1 MVLVPEVVP
10 VALLAEVCAALRREE
25 LLSEAAPCGDAI
37 PALTAGPA
45 LAALAGAPTAFC
57 CGLAPVVLEVAIELA
72 TIFIPF
78 CWLDGVGGS

>member
-1 MVLVPEVVP
+1 MVLVPVVTRDALLVEVC
-10 VALLAEVCAALRREE
+10 VALRLDAWFPGSAPDGGATPDLA
-25 LLSEAAPCGDAI
+25 SDA
-37 PALTAGPA
+37 A

-78 CWLDGVGGS
+78 CWLVGVGGS